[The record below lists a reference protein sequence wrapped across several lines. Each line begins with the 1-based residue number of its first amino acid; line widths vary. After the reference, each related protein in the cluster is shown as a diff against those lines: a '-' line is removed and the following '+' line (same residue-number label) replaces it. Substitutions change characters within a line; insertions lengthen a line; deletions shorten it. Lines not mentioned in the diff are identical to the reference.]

1 MANNKKI
8 TDLER
13 FRDNLLYA
21 AATQDL
27 NATKI
32 NKCYDETI
40 QEIADEKIAKIN
52 QKVGRV

>member
-1 MANNKKI
+1 MPKEKKL

-32 NKCYDETI
+32 NKCYEETL
-40 QEIADEKIAKIN
+40 QEIADNKIAKIN
-52 QKVGRV
+52 QKAGRV